1 MPCSICHQCGHN
13 KRTCPNVLITFKEVE
28 AKPHPRAPLTIEGAL
43 TLLCRDF
50 QLPEEVE
57 KLISKQVF
65 WGDYKPNFLSFTCS
79 PNEWVNEDYIV
90 ARREGRC
97 DWETQDDPRYNSIL
111 NAAQVINATGNAYHQ
126 TEHMAYITIQAK
138 TALEHGDGNSAG
150 KKHQNH
156 YYETLFGIVE
166 GKALIYEPQCR
177 EFLKMAL
184 SARETPMAESAR
196 PYKRLN
202 RFSWQGE

>member
-1 MPCSICHQCGHN
+1 M
-13 KRTCPNVLITFKEVE
+13 
-28 AKPHPRAPLTIEGAL
+28 
-43 TLLCRDF
+43 
-50 QLPEEVE
+50 
-57 KLISKQVF
+57 
-65 WGDYKPNFLSFTCS
+65 
-79 PNEWVNEDYIV
+79 NEDYIV

-126 TEHMAYITIQAK
+126 TERMAYITIQAK

-166 GKALIYEPQCR
+166 GKALIYYPYQR
-177 EFLKMAL
+177 QFLEMAL
-184 SARETPMAESAR
+184 PVKVAESAR

>member
-79 PNEWVNEDYIV
+79 PNEWMNEDYIKE
-90 ARREGRC
+90 RREGRC
-97 DWETQDDPRYNSIL
+97 DWETHDDPRMWSL
-111 NAAQVINATGNAYHQ
+111 LDAAEIIGATGNAYHQ
-126 TEHMAYITIQAK
+126 TEQITRVPLHEKAK
-138 TALEHGDGNSAG
+138 MEFGSGNSAA
-150 KKHQNH
+150 KKHAQL
-156 YYETLFGIVE
+156 YYETQIGIIE
-166 GKALIYEPQCR
+166 GKALIYYPCNR
-177 EFLKMAL
+177 MFLEMAL
-184 SARETPMAESAR
+184 PMAKSAR
-196 PYKRLN
+196 PYKRVG
-202 RFSWQGE
+202 RGSWIVKE